1 MLLSRGRIRSIRS
14 CRLTIGLA
22 LLTGGSSEAL
32 LEQILTPSQFE
43 RNVQTKSES
52 LESVE
57 YGIKLPG
64 RVEDADSVVRLP
76 VDSKYPIEDYQT
88 LDGGS
93 GAGGPR
99 CTGRIHQSSM
109 ALVPALTLSV
119 YALAR
124 TDRKG

>member
-76 VDSKYPIEDYQT
+76 VDSKYPIEDYQR
-88 LDGGS
+88 LMEAQEQAD
-93 GAGGPR
+93 PV
-99 CTGRIHQSSM
+99 
-109 ALVPALTLSV
+109 ALEESTKAVWHWC
-119 YALAR
+119 R
-124 TDRKG
+124 H